1 MKMNNIKLY
10 ALLVAVLFVG
20 ACSDEL
26 EQGYGPVKIACDE
39 EIQFGVVSGAV
50 NDAKGTRTVYGDV
63 NGDKIEVNWD
73 GGDRLSIASPQ
84 AGGVADHVATYVV
97 DGIQVGNEHK
107 ANRLVKVGDV
117 ALQWTDSEEYNF
129 YAVYPSVVADKVEIE
144 LQDDN
149 AYLKG
154 SLPVSQSGE
163 VIKDEET
170 GDITIVPDMR
180 NAFMTAKQYYNI
192 KDENGNPRTDP
203 VQLTFNSLC
212 TAVQF
217 ELSAGDLVEM
227 GENASFVEDKTVKIQ
242 SVTLSSAK
250 RKTICGDFT
259 YNYADGTVESS
270 GDGSNDLSY
279 VTIDFSD
286 EVLLTF
292 GDPETHKESH
302 NNIADTHHLY
312 QGSNSV
318 NFTFFM
324 LPVYEQSVND
334 GDLQLKIVFTVDG
347 VIQTKTATVNSDIK
361 ASTKH
366 FFGGMKL
373 PMPTLGS
380 SEDANTSNWFSIL
393 NNDIYFSQ
401 LSFVVAGNAF
411 SSGSNASYKQQVM
424 SYTDLWNFGVRGFEI
439 CTYNNSDNG
448 SGSIGSS
455 PIISGGAS
463 TGVTV
468 EDALE
473 KLYPKLGNETMVLVF
488 TPRHMSTMG
497 NFNPSVFVS
506 QITNYLGGEFLN
518 FVRTNKNK
526 PELGIKDLFFK
537 LESTSC
543 VGDMKGKIAVIIR
556 PGDNDYVK
564 FTGKSEAATPEGWGD
579 YISIIHD
586 WGTGEDQW
594 DDRYGSQYYANGG
607 ATWSNSGKSNFE
619 TGFMVSDNNDNKI
632 TQNKPAA
639 SRSYAKKIN
648 NTADAARVQCWE
660 RIVPQDSP
668 DMKITGKRQILW
680 GEEEKTYYVDWFE
693 SYVEKKE
700 MFKSLLD
707 DAKGYKG
714 AMNSPLFINSLCGFF
729 IDSTVDFSYVP
740 ECGKIGGSSI
750 LGGYSFS
757 KSGTGG
763 DFRSCAANLNYWLYN
778 ELKTST
784 TEGPYGVVML
794 DYIGAT
800 ETHLNGFKDVES
812 GVSLADAAKACQ
824 ELPIMIMMNNFKFPM
839 VTDPNYGN
847 DNKTEKVELSQQPL
861 DQGKD
866 FLRWIEE

>member
-63 NGDKIEVNWD
+63 NGDKDKIEVNWVD
-73 GGDRLSIASPQ
+73 GDRLSIASPQ

-97 DGIQVGNEHK
+97 GNIQEGNEHK

-117 ALQWTDSEEYNF
+117 ALQWTDSEEYDF

-144 LQDDN
+144 LMDGN

-154 SLPVSQSGE
+154 SLPVSQSGTVE
-163 VIKDEET
+163 KDEET
-170 GDITIVPDMR
+170 GDITIVPEMH

-227 GENASFVEDKTVKIQ
+227 GENASFDKTVKIQ

-250 RKTICGDFT
+250 RRTICGDFT

-270 GDGSNDLSY
+270 GNGSNDLSY

-292 GDPETHKESH
+292 GNPEKHSESH
-302 NNIADTHHLY
+302 NNIADIHHLY

-324 LPVYEQSVND
+324 LPVYEQSVD
-334 GDLQLKIVFTVDG
+334 EGDLQLKIVFTVDG
-347 VIQTKTATVNSDIK
+347 VMQAKTATVNSDIK

-380 SEDANTSNWFSIL
+380 LEDANTSNWFSIL

-411 SSGSNASYKQQVM
+411 SSGSSASYKQQVM

-439 CTYNNSDNG
+439 CTYNNSNSS

-463 TGVTV
+463 TGVTIK
-468 EDALE
+468 EALE
-473 KLYPKLGNETMVLVF
+473 KLYPKLGDETMVLVF
-488 TPRHMSTMG
+488 TPRHMSGMG
-497 NFNPSVFVS
+497 DFNPSVFVS

-518 FVRTNKNK
+518 FVRTNKQNQ
-526 PELGIKDLFFK
+526 ELEIKDLFFK

-543 VGDMKGKIAVIIR
+543 VGDMKGKIVVIIR
-556 PGDNDYVK
+556 PGDNDQVK
-564 FTGKSEAATPEGWGD
+564 NLSKSEAATPDGWGD

-594 DDRYGSQYYANGG
+594 DDRYGSEYYAYGG
-607 ATWSNSGKSNFE
+607 ATWSNSNKSNFE
-619 TGFMVSDNNDNKI
+619 TKFMVSASNDSKI
-632 TQNKPAA
+632 TNVKPAA

-648 NTADAARVQCWE
+648 STPDAAMVQCWE
-660 RIVPQDSP
+660 RIVPQDMP
-668 DMKITGKRQILW
+668 DMEIIGKQKIILW
-680 GEEEKTYYVDWFE
+680 ETEKAYYVDWFE
-693 SYVEKKE
+693 SYGEKKE

-707 DAKGYKG
+707 EAKGYKG
-714 AMNSPLFINSLCGFF
+714 SMSSPLFINSLCGFF
-729 IDSTVDFSYVP
+729 IDSGVDFSHVP
-740 ECGKIGGSSI
+740 ECGKID
-750 LGGYSFS
+750 GYSFS

-763 DFRSCAANLNYWLYN
+763 DFKNCAANLNYWLYN

-784 TEGPYGVVML
+784 TEGPYGVVVL

-800 ETHLNGFKDVES
+800 ETMLNGIKEVETGIS
-812 GVSLADAAKACQ
+812 AADAAKACQ
-824 ELPIMIMMNNFKFPM
+824 ELPIMIMMNNFKFEM
-839 VTDPNYGN
+839 VKDPNYN
-847 DNKTEKVELSQQPL
+847 KDNKTEKVELSQQPL